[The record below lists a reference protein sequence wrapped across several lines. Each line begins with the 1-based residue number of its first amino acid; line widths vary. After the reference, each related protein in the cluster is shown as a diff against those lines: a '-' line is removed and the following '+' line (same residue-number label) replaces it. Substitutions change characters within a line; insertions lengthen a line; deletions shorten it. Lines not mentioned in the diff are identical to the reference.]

1 MLMKINNQDL
11 VVVVL
16 FFVLIGAI
24 IYAAISKNTKPKE
37 NSVPAP
43 TPSEKATVIE
53 TLQENTD
60 TVNPTL
66 PENNTTESKNSLSEL
81 VKQNMTTNDKL
92 LTKKPEK
99 SYLATEK
106 TYTATLN
113 TTAGTIKL
121 KLFADKVPN
130 TVNNFV
136 YLSQIGFYNNTIF
149 HRTIKSFMIQ
159 GGDPKGD
166 GTGGPAYRFDDEKFD
181 GEYKRG
187 ILAMANAG
195 PNTNGSQFFIMHGD
209 SPLPKNYVIFGSVTE
224 GLDTVDNIATAKV
237 KNSRSGEKSQPLLP
251 VIVSKVTIKESEKI
265 EDTPTPAPTET
276 ETPTPTAETSPTE
289 TPTPTNTPTP

>member
-166 GTGGPAYRFDDEKFD
+166 GTGGPAYRFEDEKFE

-195 PNTNGSQFFIMHGD
+195 PNTNGSQFFIMHAD
-209 SPLPKNYVIFGSVTE
+209 YALEKKYVIFGEVVE
-224 GLDTVDNIATAKV
+224 GLDIVDKIAAADALPNAYGEISTPKKPTVVNTV
-237 KNSRSGEKSQPLLP
+237 E
-251 VIVSKVTIKESEKI
+251 IVVE
-265 EDTPTPAPTET
+265 
-276 ETPTPTAETSPTE
+276 
-289 TPTPTNTPTP
+289 